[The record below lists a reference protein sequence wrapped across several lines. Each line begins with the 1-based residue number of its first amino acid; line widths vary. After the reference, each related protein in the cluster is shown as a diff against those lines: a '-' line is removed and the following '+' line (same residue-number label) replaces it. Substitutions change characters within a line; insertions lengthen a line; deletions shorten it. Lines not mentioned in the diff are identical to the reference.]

1 MKTFLAINIAMG
13 IKKLPSYK
21 DYWSA
26 NIQLRDNY
34 IASLMPLKKFQWCL
48 SNLHINDNNLEPRRH
63 EQNYDKLYKVR
74 PYFDHLSKTFLQ
86 CMNPN
91 EFQSIDESMIKF
103 KGRSTMKQYMPMKPI
118 KRGYKIWV
126 RADQTGFI
134 SEFEIYTGKTDSV
147 ESSLGKR
154 VILTLTNKIQ
164 GKYHRVFF

>member
-1 MKTFLAINIAMG
+1 
-13 IKKLPSYK
+13 
-21 DYWSA
+21 
-26 NIQLRDNY
+26 
-34 IASLMPLKKFQWCL
+34 MPLKKFQWCL
-48 SNLHINDNNLEPRRH
+48 SNLHINDDNLEPRRH

-74 PYFDHLSKTFLQ
+74 PYLDHLSKTFLQ

-134 SEFEIYTGKTDSV
+134 SEVEILTGKTDLLKV
-147 ESSLGKR
+147 LWKN
-154 VILTLTNKIQ
+154 V
-164 GKYHRVFF
+164 